1 MRVSQYL
8 SSFNIV
14 IHHKVKKMNI
24 VSDALFC
31 LKINISS
38 DTLNEMRILDVLY
51 KHSVKILSLINVE
64 FQLMFHATLMKMKN
78 EFKTRLKNEY
88 KTDNH

>member
-1 MRVSQYL
+1 
-8 SSFNIV
+8 
-14 IHHKVKKMNI
+14 MNI

-31 LKINISS
+31 LKINIAS

-51 KHSVKILSLINVE
+51 KHSVKILSLMNVE
-64 FQLMFHATLMKMKN
+64 FQLMFHVTLMKMKN
-78 EFKTRLKNEY
+78 EFKIHLKNEY